1 MHIDWAVFGEV
12 FVVSF
17 GVAVGI
23 IVVFA
28 IGIGLLSAPSPT
40 AEGPHLALA
49 ATDGA
54 TTTRTTAT
62 QARPTIARHVTA
74 WICFLA
80 CALSVAYG
88 LYIIIAK

>member
-1 MHIDWAVFGEV
+1 MHIDWAAFGQV

-28 IGIGLLSAPSPT
+28 IGVGLLSASPT
-40 AEGPHLALA
+40 PDGPHPALA
-49 ATDGA
+49 AIDGGS
-54 TTTRTTAT
+54 TTRTKARR
-62 QARPTIARHVTA
+62 ARPTITRQVTA
-74 WICFLA
+74 WSCFLA

-88 LYIIIAK
+88 LYIIAT